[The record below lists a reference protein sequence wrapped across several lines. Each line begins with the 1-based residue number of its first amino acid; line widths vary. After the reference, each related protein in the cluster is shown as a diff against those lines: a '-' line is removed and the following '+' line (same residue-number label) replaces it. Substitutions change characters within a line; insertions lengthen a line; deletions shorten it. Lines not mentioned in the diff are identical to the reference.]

1 MSQGWRIAVWLV
13 GSIVFGILLHLLSSI
28 LFPFVI
34 AAIIAYFL
42 DPLAD
47 RLESVGF
54 SRVISTIITLSG
66 CFLFII
72 GAGLLLIPALKDQIF
87 TLVRLVPLFFDI
99 IKSWIEPIFLFLQ
112 NDMKDSGIDELKKA
126 ATEQVGTAV
135 NWLSGFV
142 GGIWSGGVAFF
153 NMLSLILITPLVAF
167 YLLRDWDIL
176 VAKINSWLPLDA
188 APIIREQAL
197 QIDKTMAGF
206 IRGQACVCLVLAV
219 YYALALSILGLK
231 AGLLIG
237 IISGILA
244 FVPFIGWAVAFF
256 VSLAMSLTQFE
267 HFLDITFVGI
277 VMIFGALLES
287 YILTPKLVGG
297 RVGLSPIWIIF
308 SMLAGGALFGFLGV
322 LLAVPVAAII
332 GVLIRFWLNRYLKSV
347 LYLGHDHGFKD

>member
-1 MSQGWRIAVWLV
+1 MVEIHNFTDGPLDRRDISQNANGRSVIFEKTAYTNPNNSD
-13 GSIVFGILLHLLSSI
+13 SIVLVDEPIN
-28 LFPFVI
+28 
-34 AAIIAYFL
+34 AT
-42 DPLAD
+42 
-47 RLESVGF
+47 E
-54 SRVISTIITLSG
+54 TIIN
-66 CFLFII
+66 
-72 GAGLLLIPALKDQIF
+72 F
-87 TLVRLVPLFFDI
+87 TQGDNVGI
-99 IKSWIEPIFLFLQ
+99 IKGDVITIDDVLVSSTFIA
-112 NDMKDSGIDELKKA
+112 NIDELKKA